1 MQENKDQQKLYS
13 MFQSCVY
20 ISILLEI
27 YTVLPISIQFLSD
40 FQSKLDGIFIYQNL
54 LYSKI
59 FTVLLILVVTIGT
72 KAKKKID
79 INTKTSIL
87 LPIFLGIIVIGLS
100 IYFSDRILNFQL
112 LGFSLN
118 YTLYGVFSFIGMVL
132 IHSAFDNVSK
142 VIKSSFMKDRFNIE
156 NESFEQ
162 SKKIIS
168 SNSSVNLPIQFYY
181 KKKVHSGW
189 MNIVNVF
196 RGTLVLG
203 TPGSGKTYSIIIP
216 FIKQLL
222 SKGFTMLI
230 YDYKFPDMTEMSYF
244 HYLLNRDKIENFQ
257 FHLINLTDVE
267 YSRRVNPLRPEYIET
282 LADAVETAE
291 TLIHSLQKSDKQS
304 GSEKFFTQ
312 SAVNFLSAVIYF
324 FAKFENGKYSTFAHV
339 LHFVSQ
345 DYEDIF
351 NVLYSNDELEE
362 LLSPF
367 KIAYDNKTF
376 QQLDGQIGTAKIF
389 LSQMASKESA
399 WVFSGD
405 DIDLKLS
412 DPKNPSII
420 VVANEERTQSVN
432 SASNALILNRISK
445 LINTKGNLPS
455 AIVVDESPTIYFHK
469 IEKII
474 STARSRKV
482 AVLLGIQ
489 ELPQL
494 QAGYGK
500 EVSEIITS
508 VIGNIISGA
517 ARKKETL
524 QWLQQLFGKIKQ
536 KKEGL
541 SINRAN
547 ATVNLNEQMDF
558 LIPESK
564 IANLGQ
570 GEVVAK
576 IVGEE
581 KEFEGNYDINSYNCK
596 VKLNDK
602 QIAQEAHGYKKINQ
616 YYNFGSLEQKN
627 AILKKNYSQIKNNI
641 KMITLDHK

>member
-1 MQENKDQQKLYS
+1 MQERKDQIQIYNML
-13 MFQSCVY
+13 QGCVY
-20 ISILLEI
+20 LSIVIEI
-27 YTVLPISIQFLSD
+27 FMVLPISIQFLND
-40 FQSKLDGIFIYQNL
+40 IKMKFEGLFIYQNV
-54 LYSKI
+54 LYSKV
-59 FTVLLILVVTIGT
+59 FTFLLILVVAIGT

-79 INTKTSIL
+79 INTKKAIII
-87 LPIFLGIIVIGLS
+87 PIIIGFIVVGFS
-100 IYFSDRILNFQL
+100 IYFLDKIIDFSV
-112 LGFSLN
+112 LGFPLN
-118 YTLYGVFSFIGMVL
+118 YLLYGSFSFVGMIVL
-132 IHSAFDNVSK
+132 HSAFDNISK
-142 VIKSSFMKDRFNIE
+142 IIKSSFMKDRFNIE

-162 SKKIIS
+162 SKKLIYTDT
-168 SNSSVNLPIQFYY
+168 SVNLPIQYFY
-181 KKKVHSGW
+181 KKKVQTGW

-203 TPGSGKTYSIIIP
+203 TPGSGKTYSVIVP
-216 FIKQLL
+216 FVKQLM

-244 HYLLNRDKIENFQ
+244 NYLLNKDKLSNFK
-257 FHLINLTDVE
+257 FHVINLSNVE

-291 TLIHSLQKSDKQS
+291 TLIQSLQKSDKQS
-304 GSEKFFTQ
+304 GADKFFTQ
-312 SAVNFLSAVIYF
+312 SAINFLAAVIYF
-324 FAKFENGKYSTFAHV
+324 FSKFEEGKYSTFAHV
-339 LHFVSQ
+339 LNFVSK
-345 DYEDIF
+345 DYQDIF
-351 NVLYSNDELEE
+351 DVLYSNDELEE

-389 LSQMASKESA
+389 LSQMASKEVA

-412 DPKNPSII
+412 DPKNPSIV

-432 SASNALILNRISK
+432 SASNALILNRIAK

-469 IEKII
+469 IDKII

-494 QAGYGK
+494 QSGYGK
-500 EVSEIITS
+500 ETSEIITS
-508 VIGNIISGA
+508 VIGNIIAGA

-524 QWLQQLFGKIKQ
+524 QWLQQLFGKVKQ
-536 KKEGL
+536 RKEGI
-541 SINRAN
+541 SINRSN
-547 ATVNLNEQMDF
+547 ATVNLNEQMDY

-564 IANLGQ
+564 IANLRQ

-581 KEFEGNYDINSYNCK
+581 KEYSGEYEVNSFNCK
-596 VKLNDK
+596 VNLDGKEISEEEK
-602 QIAQEAHGYKKINQ
+602 QYKMMSK
-616 YYNFGSLEQKN
+616 YYNFGSLQQKDK
-627 AILKKNYSQIKNNI
+627 ILKENYNQIKNDI
-641 KMITLDHK
+641 KMIILDFK